1 MCLNLHTKRSPSKK
15 KKLDKTSL
23 VNLIARALLANW
35 QSSTQ
40 PSFSIIRSTLD
51 SFESTM
57 SKDGN
62 FAPPRLTHPS
72 PLRPAQGWGKILA
85 PHRGAGRGW
94 V

>member
-1 MCLNLHTKRSPSKK
+1 MYLNLRTKRGPSKK
-15 KKLDKTSL
+15 KNLDKTSL
-23 VNLIARALLANW
+23 VNLIARALLASW

-62 FAPPRLTHPS
+62 FAPLRLTHPS
-72 PLRPAQGWGKILA
+72 PLRPARRWGKILA
-85 PHRGAGRGW
+85 PHHGAGRGC